1 MKIFN
6 TVNSYTF
13 NTELK
18 GNVNKFRE
26 SDLHCELIGIVVE
39 VNNEYLKITGEFGTK
54 CLNANHIFLDRGYV
68 KVLDI
73 GGA

>member
-18 GNVNKFRE
+18 GNVIKFRE

-39 VNNEYLKITGEFGTK
+39 VNNEYLNITGEFGTK